1 MSVIK
6 KKSSNKITKMGKVI
20 FESYKDVINE
30 RMSAGKDVTNLTTR
44 LNELVSKNKK

>member
-6 KKSSNKITKMGKVI
+6 KKSPKIDKIDKVV

-30 RMSAGKDVTNLTTR
+30 RMSAGKDVTKLTIR
-44 LNELVSKNKK
+44 LNTLLSKIN